1 MNDAPISLADEPET
15 TDDLLSTAEARDLRA
30 KHNEIVAVKTKC
42 GVAVFRS
49 CTRQEYARYN
59 SMIFD
64 EKKRAQAF
72 EGLVGLCVIKPDSK
86 TFQSWLDRAP
96 GITETCVTAVLELS
110 GVERDAQT
118 KKYSPA

>member
-1 MNDAPISLADEPET
+1 MNDAPISLSDEPEA
-15 TDDLLSTAEARDLRA
+15 TDDLLSENEARDLRA
-30 KHNEIVAVKTKC
+30 KHGEVVAVRTKS

-72 EGLVGLCVIKPDSK
+72 EALVSTCIIKPDAK
-86 TFQSWLDRAP
+86 TFQHWLDKSP
-96 GITETCVTAVLELS
+96 GITETCLNAVLELS

-118 KKYSPA
+118 KKYSTA